1 IDGMANENLAKDMY
15 KNPENA
21 KTMRRFEDIRIEGDK
36 VIVTLKP
43 LEKPDASDATSDT
56 TTDDV
61 PVESTD
67 LESVGAGSESD
78 DA

>member
-43 LEKPDASDATSDT
+43 QVKSETSQDTSDVAP
-56 TTDDV
+56 D
-61 PVESTD
+61 ESTE
-67 LESVGAGSESD
+67 LEPVGAGTDSD